1 MKKSYI
7 QIFSLLLVAFYGAS
21 VAWLY
26 WAEPKTL
33 GEVSTKAKETVENV
47 ATKGQVVIGI
57 YEVDQAK
64 FSEGLQAFRADN
76 FILARDLF
84 SKADPEKR
92 DAKTQYYIAYSFYR
106 QGWGRVSNDDE
117 LFKRGLEQTDYL
129 MQIDKNFKAEDENL
143 LLKNPVELK
152 NELEEGLQV
161 TAADFNPLKVLR
173 ERK

>member
-1 MKKSYI
+1 VKKSYI

-47 ATKGQVVIGI
+47 ATKGQVVIGT
-57 YEVDQAK
+57 YEIDQAK
-64 FSEGLQAFRADN
+64 FNEGLQAFRADN

-84 SKADPEKR
+84 SKADPERR
-92 DAKTQYYIAYSFYR
+92 DAKTQYYIAYSLYR

-117 LFKRGLEQTDYL
+117 LFKKGLEQTDYVIRL
-129 MQIDKNFKAEDENL
+129 DRNFKAEDENL